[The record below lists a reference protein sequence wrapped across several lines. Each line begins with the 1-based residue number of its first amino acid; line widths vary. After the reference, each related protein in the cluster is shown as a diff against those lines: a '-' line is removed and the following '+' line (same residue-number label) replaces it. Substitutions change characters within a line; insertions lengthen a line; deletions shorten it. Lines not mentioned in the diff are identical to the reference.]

1 MENKRILP
9 VWANILIIVLCLG
22 ALALYLYDIYLINP
36 DSILSITTVLI
47 ADILGIIIYCL
58 SIIYCT
64 NMFKKNSALYYILF
78 CVFAAAFIGLNLY
91 NVGPLT
97 IFSSFY
103 FYSIFFFLDLIS
115 FAIFSI
121 FAVAKNLGKKKSLT
135 MAIIYLVITVIETLV
150 SIPLGLNAVLN
161 SLTLVV
167 VGVVFGIMVYAKYV
181 EKGQRE
187 AE

>member
-97 IFSSFY
+97 IFSSI
-103 FYSIFFFLDLIS
+103 YSIFFFLDLIS

-135 MAIIYLVITVIETLV
+135 MAIMYLVITVIETLV

-181 EKGQRE
+181 EKGQRG